1 MTVPVV
7 VFQDSYTTLITS
19 YRTYVSQTRF
29 LTIEATWSLVR
40 FKFQGI
46 RAKSLVS
53 NVCLEL
59 IGSFLVYLFIYFLF
73 IAIFF
78 DSYVQGKR
86 RKEVS
91 WNPCKAQTLTGQTTI
106 TGRIPYSFRTVMW
119 VLYRPLLNHD
129 RADAGDG
136 TYGLSSLSEK
146 TRKSTLLQ
154 MS

>member
-1 MTVPVV
+1 MFTSCLSCSGSMGLNLGSSSSSP
-7 VFQDSYTTLITS
+7 TLPPQPYS
-19 YRTYVSQTRF
+19 F
-29 LTIEATWSLVR
+29 HW
-40 FKFQGI
+40 FKFI
-46 RAKSLVS
+46 AR
-53 NVCLEL
+53 
-59 IGSFLVYLFIYFLF
+59 FFFF
-73 IAIFF
+73 FFFAIFL

-91 WNPCKAQTLTGQTTI
+91 WNPCKAPTLTGQTTI

-129 RADAGDG
+129 REDAGDG

-154 MS
+154 ML